1 MTSKSSTKTETKF
14 SLTRKQR
21 SQLTKLLK
29 EAKPAG
35 KHDEAIDRLERLGA
49 KFSEDINSL
58 GFRPFI
64 EDSDRGLS
72 SRSYER
78 TYNLRIE
85 KLSNAELKKEWVGVG
100 KANLLL
106 KNLATDV
113 GRCWKRA
120 TGRSLPR
127 LSVEMLKRSGI
138 GYRHE
143 LAGLTASHPLWL
155 IFDAI
160 EVKVSA
166 STVNWLVCF
175 ARRQLGEKIKM
186 PDN

>member
-1 MTSKSSTKTETKF
+1 MTAKSSGKTMPK
-14 SLTRKQR
+14 SLFTPKQR
-21 SQLTKLLK
+21 SQLSKLLK
-29 EAKPAG
+29 EARPAG
-35 KHDEAIDRLERLGA
+35 MHDATIDRLERSA
-49 KFSEDINSL
+49 VKFSEDIKSL

-64 EDSDRGLS
+64 EDWDRGLS
-72 SRSYER
+72 SSSYER
-78 TYNLRIE
+78 TYNLRIA
-85 KLSNAELKKEWVGVG
+85 KLGNAELNKEWVGVG

-127 LSVEMLKRSGI
+127 LPAEILKRSGV
-138 GYRHE
+138 GYRRE
-143 LAGLTASHPLWL
+143 LAGLAASHPLWRV
-155 IFDAI
+155 FDVV

-175 ARRQLGEKIKM
+175 ARRRLGEKIKM
-186 PDN
+186 PGN

>member
-1 MTSKSSTKTETKF
+1 MAASSRGKTTNKLLFTLE
-14 SLTRKQR
+14 QR
-21 SQLTKLLK
+21 SQLNKLLK

-35 KHDEAIDRLERLGA
+35 NHDDAIDRLERIGA
-49 KFSEDINSL
+49 KFVEDMESL

-64 EDSDRGLS
+64 EDRDRGLS

-78 TYNLRIE
+78 TYSLRIE
-85 KLSNAELKKEWVGVG
+85 KLSNAELNKEWVGVG

-106 KNLATDV
+106 KDLATEV
-113 GRCWKRA
+113 GRFWKRA

-127 LSVEMLKRSGI
+127 LSVEMLKRVGV

-143 LAGLTASHPLWL
+143 LAGLTARHPMWL
-155 IFDAI
+155 IFDAV

-166 STVNWLVCF
+166 STVDWLVCF
-175 ARRQLGEKIKM
+175 ARRRLGEKIKM